1 MGTDDN
7 FTSKLPNL
15 LINYLPYFI
24 SRSRSLVV
32 NCHDDF
38 CRDHRNYH
46 RSFIYHRE
54 DRRSEETRRKED
66 FSFFAFISFFSFHEV
81 RWIHF
86 GRLWGWEQLHLQR
99 INDWT
104 GIPWTYRSAL
114 SLGMW
119 IDKEE
124 QHSRHQIPHGCGSRE
139 RMPHFGL

>member
-7 FTSKLPNL
+7 FISKLPNL
-15 LINYLPYFI
+15 LINSLPFLI
-24 SRSRSLVV
+24 SRSRSLLV

-66 FSFFAFISFFSFHEV
+66 FSFFAFISFFSVHEV

-86 GRLWGWEQLHLQR
+86 SPGDSTAEGETTHA
-99 INDWT
+99 
-104 GIPWTYRSAL
+104 S
-114 SLGMW
+114 GMETEG
-119 IDKEE
+119 DEVEADEVKDLTEDAKEVGKAE
-124 QHSRHQIPHGCGSRE
+124 KPRQAKK
-139 RMPHFGL
+139 